1 MNNKEDRYISLL
13 KKQFPSIESA
23 ITEIINL
30 EAIRN
35 LPKGT
40 EHFISDIHGEY
51 KAFDHILRTASGV
64 IRKKVEE
71 TFGQKLSKEEKDEIS
86 ILISYPEEKLE
97 MLKDKINDAYL
108 IEKLEQLLSVCRVVT
123 SKYTRSKV
131 RKALPTDFGYVIEEL
146 LHEMEGNLNK
156 KSYHN
161 SIIRTI
167 IQKKEG
173 QRFIISIAKFI
184 QKMVVD
190 RIHILG
196 DIFDRG
202 PGADIILDNLI
213 KYQNVD
219 FVWGN
224 HDILWL
230 GAACGSLPCIAN
242 CIRISLRYANH
253 EMLREG
259 YGIDISPLASLAY
272 EKYFDCA
279 SYIFEPKIP
288 KDEISIKEYKL
299 MTAMHKAITIIQ
311 LKLEAQTIKRN
322 PEFAMQD
329 KTILDSIDFENGI
342 YFEKNNSYEKNKF
355 NENFAEHQDIK
366 LKKNFNEEFKK
377 EKKSYK
383 LLDNLFPTID
393 PQNPFELDDDEKIV
407 MKNLANSFL
416 SSEKLQKHA
425 NFLMEKGRMYLIYNG
440 NLLFHGCIPLD
451 ENGEFS
457 EFNFG
462 NEKYSGKAL
471 LDYFENKARN
481 AFYSRYSNINSQ
493 MINNGKK
500 TNQLNNDENNQI
512 KENKAFENDI
522 FWYLWCGKDSPLF
535 GKKKMATF
543 ERYFIEE
550 KEAHEEP
557 NNHYYSFRDNVKI
570 ADKILKEFSIKD
582 GIIINGHVPVKVK
595 KGESPIKAEGKLLVI
610 DGGMAKAYQK
620 ETGIAGY
627 TLIYSS
633 NHLLLAQH
641 SPLIDEKEIIKNNF
655 DLVPNLISIK
665 EFKTPVLIKDTD
677 IGQQLQMQILALE
690 DLIEY
695 YKKTARL

>member
-1 MNNKEDRYISLL
+1 MVNREEKYFSLL
-13 KKQFPSIESA
+13 KKQFPSIDSA

-71 TFGQKLSKEEKDEIS
+71 TFGQKLGKEEKDEIS

-97 MLKDKINDAYL
+97 MSKDKIDDKYL
-108 IEKLEQLLSVCRVVT
+108 IEKLEQLLAVCRVVT

-131 RKALPTDFGYVIEEL
+131 RKALPADFGYVIEEL

-156 KSYHN
+156 KAYHN
-161 SIIRTI
+161 SIIKTI

-173 QRFIISIAKFI
+173 QRFIISIAKLI

-230 GAACGSLPCIAN
+230 GAASGNPACIAN

-272 EKYFDCA
+272 EKYFDC
-279 SYIFEPKIP
+279 SSSIFEPKIS
-288 KDEISIKEYKL
+288 KEEISAKEYKL

-311 LKLEAQTIKRN
+311 LKLEAQIIKRN
-322 PEFAMQD
+322 PEFDMD
-329 KTILDSIDFENGI
+329 DRTILDNIDYKNGI
-342 YFEKNNSYEKNKF
+342 YLQKNLDKNWDEKN
-355 NENFAEHQDIK
+355 Q
-366 LKKNFNEEFKK
+366 
-377 EKKSYK
+377 YK
-383 LLDNLFPTID
+383 LLDDKFPTIN
-393 PQNPFELDDDEKIV
+393 PNSPFELDEDELFVI
-407 MKNLANSFL
+407 KNLTTSFL
-416 SSEKLQKHA
+416 NSEKLQKHA

-451 ENGEFS
+451 ENGEFKQFTF
-457 EFNFG
+457 EN
-462 NEKYSGKAL
+462 NKMSGRQL
-471 LDYFENKARN
+471 LDYFEKKVRD
-481 AFYSRYSNINSQ
+481 AFYSRHNGVNNLLIEEDLKAQNSFKIQ
-493 MINNGKK
+493 R
-500 TNQLNNDENNQI
+500 
-512 KENKAFENDI
+512 NKYENDI

-550 KEAHEEP
+550 KDTHEEP
-557 NNHYYSFRDNVKI
+557 KNHYYSFRDKVEI
-570 ADKILKEFSIKD
+570 ADKILREFSIED
-582 GIIINGHVPVKVK
+582 GIIVNGHVPVKVK
-595 KGESPIKAEGKLLVI
+595 KGENPIKADGKLLVI

-655 DLVPNLISIK
+655 DLVPNLITVK
-665 EFKTPVLIKDTD
+665 EFKTPILIKDTD
-677 IGQQLQMQILALE
+677 IGKELQMQILALE
-690 DLIEY
+690 DLIDY
-695 YKKTARL
+695 YKKSARL

>member
-1 MNNKEDRYISLL
+1 MDKNQIYFSLL
-13 KKQFPSIESA
+13 KKQFPTIESA
-23 ITEIINL
+23 TTEIINL

-51 KAFDHILRTASGV
+51 RAFDHILRTASGV

-71 TFGQKLSKEEKDEIS
+71 TFGQKLTENEKDEIS

-97 MLKDKINDAYL
+97 ILKEKIDRSFL
-108 IEKLEQLLSVCRVVT
+108 MQKLEYLLAVCRVVT

-131 RKALPTDFGYVIEEL
+131 RKALPEDFGYIIEEL
-146 LHEMEGNLNK
+146 LHESEGNLNK
-156 KSYHN
+156 KEYHN
-161 SIIRTI
+161 SIINTI
-167 IQKKEG
+167 IEKNEG
-173 QRFIISIAKFI
+173 IRFIVSIAKFI

-230 GAACGSLPCIAN
+230 GASSGNYACISN

-272 EKYFDCA
+272 EKYFDC
-279 SYIFEPKIP
+279 SGSIFEPKIS
-288 KDEISIKEYKL
+288 KDEISLKEYKL

-311 LKLEAQTIKRN
+311 LKLEAKIIERN
-322 PEFAMQD
+322 PQYDMND
-329 KTILDSIDFENGI
+329 RKILDKIDFEKGT
-342 YFEKNNSYEKNKF
+342 YQEGSKT
-355 NENFAEHQDIK
+355 
-366 LKKNFNEEFKK
+366 
-377 EKKSYK
+377 YK
-383 LLDNLFPTID
+383 LTDNIFPTINKN
-393 PQNPFELDDDEKIV
+393 NPFELDEDEEFVI
-407 MKNLANSFL
+407 KNLANSFL
-416 SSEKLQKHA
+416 NSEKLQKHA

-440 NLLFHGCIPLD
+440 NLLFHGCIPMN
-451 ENGEFS
+451 ENGEFQQFDF
-457 EFNFG
+457 EG
-462 NEKYSGKAL
+462 EKLYGKRL
-471 LDYFENKARN
+471 LDYFEKKVRD
-481 AFYSRYSNINSQ
+481 AFYSRYNNSYNIKNIESVNLD
-493 MINNGKK
+493 IKYK
-500 TNQLNNDENNQI
+500 ENNKI
-512 KENKAFENDI
+512 NKNYENKNDI

-550 KEAHEEP
+550 KEVHEEIK
-557 NNHYYSFRDNVKI
+557 NFYYSLRDNSEI
-570 ADKILKEFSIKD
+570 ASKILKEFSIED

-595 KGESPIKAEGKLLVI
+595 KGESPIKADGKLYVI

-641 SPLIDEKEIIKNNF
+641 SPLIDEKEILKNNVN
-655 DLVPNLISIK
+655 LVPNLISIK
-665 EFKTPVLIKDTD
+665 EFKSPVLIKDTD
-677 IGQQLQMQILALE
+677 IGKELKMQIIALE

-695 YKKTARL
+695 YKKTSRL

>member
-1 MNNKEDRYISLL
+1 MVNREEKYFSLL
-13 KKQFPSIESA
+13 KKQFPSIDSA

-71 TFGQKLSKEEKDEIS
+71 TFGQKLGKEEKDEIS

-97 MLKDKINDAYL
+97 MLKDKIDDKYL
-108 IEKLEQLLSVCRVVT
+108 IEKLEQLLAVCRVVT

-131 RKALPTDFGYVIEEL
+131 RKALPADFGYVIEEL

-156 KSYHN
+156 KAYHN
-161 SIIRTI
+161 SIIKTI

-173 QRFIISIAKFI
+173 QRFIISIAKLI

-230 GAACGSLPCIAN
+230 GAASGNPACIAN

-272 EKYFDCA
+272 EKYFDC
-279 SYIFEPKIP
+279 SSSIFEPKIS
-288 KDEISIKEYKL
+288 KEEISAKEYKL

-311 LKLEAQTIKRN
+311 LKLEAQIIKRN
-322 PEFAMQD
+322 PEFDMD
-329 KTILDSIDFENGI
+329 DRTILDNIDYKNGI
-342 YFEKNNSYEKNKF
+342 YLQKNLDKNWDEKN
-355 NENFAEHQDIK
+355 Q
-366 LKKNFNEEFKK
+366 
-377 EKKSYK
+377 YK
-383 LLDNLFPTID
+383 LLDDKFPTIN
-393 PQNPFELDDDEKIV
+393 PNNPFELDEDELFVI
-407 MKNLANSFL
+407 KNLTTSFL
-416 SSEKLQKHA
+416 NSEKLQKHA
-425 NFLMEKGRMYLIYNG
+425 NFLMEKGRIYLIYNG

-451 ENGEFS
+451 ENGEFKQFTF
-457 EFNFG
+457 EN
-462 NEKYSGKAL
+462 NKMSGRQL
-471 LDYFENKARN
+471 LDYFEKKVRD
-481 AFYSRYSNINSQ
+481 AFYSRHNGVNNLLIEEDLKAQNSFKIQ
-493 MINNGKK
+493 R
-500 TNQLNNDENNQI
+500 
-512 KENKAFENDI
+512 NKYENDI

-550 KEAHEEP
+550 KDTHEEP
-557 NNHYYSFRDNVKI
+557 KNHYYSFRDKVEI
-570 ADKILKEFSIKD
+570 ADKILREFSIED
-582 GIIINGHVPVKVK
+582 GIIVNGHVPVKVK
-595 KGESPIKAEGKLLVI
+595 KGENPIKADGKLLVI

-655 DLVPNLISIK
+655 DLVPNLITVK
-665 EFKTPVLIKDTD
+665 EFKTPILIKDTD
-677 IGQQLQMQILALE
+677 IGKELQMQILALE
-690 DLIEY
+690 DLIDY
-695 YKKTARL
+695 YKKSARL

>member
-1 MNNKEDRYISLL
+1 MMNREEKYFSLL
-13 KKQFPSIESA
+13 KKQFPSIDSA

-71 TFGQKLSKEEKDEIS
+71 TFGQKLGKEEKDEIS

-97 MLKDKINDAYL
+97 MLKDKIDDKYL
-108 IEKLEQLLSVCRVVT
+108 IEKLEQLLAVCRVVT

-131 RKALPTDFGYVIEEL
+131 RKALPADFGYVIEEL

-156 KSYHN
+156 KAYHN
-161 SIIRTI
+161 SIIKTI

-173 QRFIISIAKFI
+173 QRFIISIAKLI

-230 GAACGSLPCIAN
+230 GAASGNPACIAN

-272 EKYFDCA
+272 EKYFDC
-279 SYIFEPKIP
+279 SSSIFEPKIS
-288 KDEISIKEYKL
+288 KEEISAKEYKL

-311 LKLEAQTIKRN
+311 LKLEAQIIKRN
-322 PEFAMQD
+322 PEFDMD
-329 KTILDSIDFENGI
+329 DRTILDNIDYKNGI
-342 YFEKNNSYEKNKF
+342 YLQKNIDKNWDEKN
-355 NENFAEHQDIK
+355 Q
-366 LKKNFNEEFKK
+366 
-377 EKKSYK
+377 YK
-383 LLDNLFPTID
+383 LLDDKFPTIN
-393 PQNPFELDDDEKIV
+393 PNNPFELDEDELFVI
-407 MKNLANSFL
+407 KNLTTSFL
-416 SSEKLQKHA
+416 NSEKLQKHA

-451 ENGEFS
+451 ENGEFKQFTF
-457 EFNFG
+457 EN
-462 NEKYSGKAL
+462 NKMSGRQL
-471 LDYFENKARN
+471 LDYFEKKVRD
-481 AFYSRYSNINSQ
+481 AFYSKHNGVNNLLIEEDLKAQNSFKIQ
-493 MINNGKK
+493 R
-500 TNQLNNDENNQI
+500 
-512 KENKAFENDI
+512 NKYENDI
-522 FWYLWCGKDSPLF
+522 FWYLWSGKDSPLF

-550 KEAHEEP
+550 KDAHEEP
-557 NNHYYSFRDNVKI
+557 KNHYYSFRDKVEI
-570 ADKILKEFSIKD
+570 ADKILREFSIED
-582 GIIINGHVPVKVK
+582 GIIVNGHVPVKVK
-595 KGESPIKAEGKLLVI
+595 KGENPIKADGKLLVI

-655 DLVPNLISIK
+655 DLVPNLITVK
-665 EFKTPVLIKDTD
+665 EFKTPILIKDTD
-677 IGQQLQMQILALE
+677 IGKELQMQILALE
-690 DLIEY
+690 DLIDY
-695 YKKTARL
+695 YKKSARL

>member
-1 MNNKEDRYISLL
+1 MGDAKKYFSIL
-13 KKQFPSIESA
+13 KKQFPTIESA
-23 ITEIINL
+23 TNEIINL

-64 IRKKVEE
+64 IRKKVDE
-71 TFGQKLSKEEKDEIS
+71 TFGDRLTKEQKDEIA

-97 MLKDKINDAYL
+97 YLKDKINDEFL
-108 IEKLEQLLSVCRVVT
+108 IEKLEQIIAVCRVVT

-131 RKALPTDFGYVIEEL
+131 RKALPADFGYIIEEL
-146 LHEMEGNLNK
+146 LHEMEGSLNK
-156 KSYHN
+156 KYYHN
-161 SIIRTI
+161 SIIKTI
-167 IQKKEG
+167 IAKKEG
-173 QRFIISIAKFI
+173 QRFIISISKLI
-184 QKMVVD
+184 QKMVID

-224 HDILWL
+224 HDVLWL
-230 GAACGSLPCIAN
+230 GAACGNLACIAN

-272 EKYFDCA
+272 EKYFDTE
-279 SYIFEPKIP
+279 SKIFEPKISP
-288 KDEISIKEYKL
+288 DEISLKEFKL

-311 LKLEAQTIKRN
+311 MKLEAQLIARHKDYDMDDRI
-322 PEFAMQD
+322 
-329 KTILDSIDFENGI
+329 ILDRIDFENGFFI
-342 YFEKNNSYEKNKF
+342 ENN
-355 NENFAEHQDIK
+355 IK
-366 LKKNFNEEFKK
+366 
-377 EKKSYK
+377 YK
-383 LLDNLFPTID
+383 LLDKNFPTID
-393 PQNPFELDDDEKIV
+393 PKNPYKLDEDEEFVI
-407 MKNLANSFL
+407 KNLQISFL
-416 SSEKLQKHA
+416 NSEKLQKHA

-440 NLLFHGCIPLD
+440 NFLFHGCIPMD
-451 ENGEFS
+451 ENKEFQK
-457 EFNFG
+457 FNFD
-462 NEKYSGKAL
+462 GKTYWGKSL
-471 LDYFENKARN
+471 LDYFESKVRH
-481 AFYSRYSNINSQ
+481 AFYLRH
-493 MINNGKK
+493 NG
-500 TNQLNNDENNQI
+500 TIYHN
-512 KENKAFENDI
+512 KENENYDNDV

-543 ERYFIEE
+543 ERYFLEE
-550 KEAHEEP
+550 KETHEEP
-557 NNHYYSFRDNVKI
+557 KNNYYKFRDDENV
-570 ADKILKEFSIKD
+570 ADKILKEFEIEN
-582 GIIINGHVPVKVK
+582 GLIINGHVPVKVK
-595 KGESPIKAEGKLLVI
+595 KGESPIKANGKLLVI

-641 SPLIDEKEIIKNNF
+641 SPLIDQKEILQKNIN
-655 DLVPNLISIK
+655 LVPNLISVK
-665 EFKTPVLIKDTD
+665 EFETPVLIKDTD
-677 IGQQLQMQILALE
+677 IGKELSMQIMALE
-690 DLIEY
+690 DLIDY
-695 YKKTARL
+695 YKKTARI

>member
-1 MNNKEDRYISLL
+1 MNKEDRYFSLL
-13 KKQFPSIESA
+13 KKQFPSIDSA

-51 KAFDHILRTASGV
+51 RAFDHILRTASGV
-64 IRKKVEE
+64 IKKKVEE
-71 TFGQKLSKEEKDEIS
+71 TFNQKLSKEEKDEIS

-97 MLKDKINDAYL
+97 LIKDKVNDSYL

-131 RKALPTDFGYVIEEL
+131 RKALPNDFGYVIEEL

-156 KSYHN
+156 KAYHN

-167 IQKKEG
+167 IRKKEG
-173 QRFIISIAKFI
+173 ERFIISIAKFI

-230 GAACGSLPCIAN
+230 GAACGNLACIAN

-279 SYIFEPKIP
+279 NPIFEPKIS
-288 KDEISIKEYKL
+288 KDEISTKEFKL
-299 MTAMHKAITIIQ
+299 MTAMHKAITVIQ
-311 LKLEAQTIKRN
+311 LKLEAQIIKRN
-322 PEFAMQD
+322 PDFAMQD
-329 KTILDSIDFENGI
+329 RSILNGIDFENGV
-342 YFEKNNSYEKNKF
+342 YFKDFNKNEKQKIEVKEEIRSKINEK
-355 NENFAEHQDIK
+355 EGC
-366 LKKNFNEEFKK
+366 
-377 EKKSYK
+377 KSYK
-383 LLDNLFPTID
+383 LLDSIFPTIN
-393 PQNPFELDDDEKIV
+393 PNNPFELDEDEEFV
-407 MKNLANSFL
+407 MKNLSVSFL
-416 SSEKLQKHA
+416 NSEKLQKHA

-451 ENGEFS
+451 ENGDFS
-457 EFNFG
+457 SFIF
-462 NEKYSGKAL
+462 EKERYSGKAL
-471 LDYFENKARN
+471 LDYFERKVRT
-481 AFYSRYSNINSQ
+481 AFYSRN
-493 MINNGKK
+493 M
-500 TNQLNNDENNQI
+500 NNQI
-512 KENKAFENDI
+512 INNAKKFNQLDEIETNLTKDGNLFSNDI
-522 FWYLWCGKDSPLF
+522 FWFLWCGKDSPLF
-535 GKKKMATF
+535 GKNKMATF
-543 ERYFIEE
+543 ERYFIED
-550 KEAHEEP
+550 KETHEEP
-557 NNHYYSFRDNVKI
+557 KNHYYFYRDKVEI
-570 ADKILKEFSIKD
+570 AEKILNEFSIED
-582 GIIINGHVPVKVK
+582 GIIVNGHVPVKVK

-641 SPLIDEKEIIKNNF
+641 SPLIDEKNIVKNNL

-665 EFKTPVLIKDTD
+665 EFKNPVLIKDTD
-677 IGQQLQMQILALE
+677 IGKELQMQILALE

>member
-1 MNNKEDRYISLL
+1 MKINAGGKVEKNQIYFSLL

-23 ITEIINL
+23 TTEIINL

-51 KAFDHILRTASGV
+51 KAFSHVLRTASGV

-71 TFGQKLSKEEKDEIS
+71 TFGNKLDKEIKDEIS

-97 MLKDKINDAYL
+97 AIKGRIDEKYL
-108 IEKLEQLLSVCRVVT
+108 IEKLEQLLAVCRVVT

-131 RKALPTDFGYVIEEL
+131 RKALPVDFGYVIEEL

-156 KSYHN
+156 KFYHN
-161 SIIRTI
+161 SIIKTI
-167 IQKKEG
+167 INKKEG
-173 QRFIISIAKFI
+173 QRFIISIAKLI
-184 QKMVVD
+184 QKLVVD

-230 GAACGSLPCIAN
+230 GAACGNQACIAN

-272 EKYFDCA
+272 EKYYEDN
-279 SYIFEPKIP
+279 SSIFEPKIS
-288 KDEISIKEYKL
+288 KDEISLKEFKL

-311 LKLEAQTIKRN
+311 LKLEAQLIKRN
-322 PEFAMQD
+322 KHFYMND
-329 KTILDSIDFENGI
+329 RMILDRIN
-342 YFEKNNSYEKNKF
+342 YEDYTF
-355 NENFAEHQDIK
+355 NEN
-366 LKKNFNEEFKK
+366 NEI
-377 EKKSYK
+377 YK
-383 LLDNLFPTID
+383 LLDKNFPTINKF
-393 PQNPFELDDDEKIV
+393 NPFELDDDEQFVI
-407 MKNLANSFL
+407 KNLTTSFL
-416 SSEKLQKHA
+416 NSEKLQKHA
-425 NFLMEKGRMYLIYNG
+425 NFLMEKGKMYLVYNG
-440 NLLFHGCIPLD
+440 NLLFHGCIPLN
-451 ENGEFS
+451 ENGDFLD
-457 EFNFG
+457 FNFE
-462 NEKYSGKAL
+462 NEVLHGKSL
-471 LDYFENKARN
+471 LDYYEKRVRH
-481 AFYSRYSNINSQ
+481 AFYSKNHNIND
-493 MINNGKK
+493 M
-500 TNQLNNDENNQI
+500 
-512 KENKAFENDI
+512 KENQNYENDI

-550 KEAHEEP
+550 KKTHDEP
-557 NNHYYSFRDNVKI
+557 KNSYYQFRDKVEI
-570 ADKILKEFSIKD
+570 AQKILEEFSIED
-582 GIIINGHVPVKVK
+582 GIIVNGHVPVKVK
-595 KGESPIKAEGKLLVI
+595 KGESPIKAGGKLLVI

-633 NHLLLAQH
+633 NHLLLAEH
-641 SPLIDEKEIIKNNF
+641 SPLIDEKEILKNNV

-665 EFKTPVLIKDTD
+665 EFKNPVLIKDTD
-677 IGQQLQMQILALE
+677 IGKELQMQILALE
-690 DLIEY
+690 DLIDY